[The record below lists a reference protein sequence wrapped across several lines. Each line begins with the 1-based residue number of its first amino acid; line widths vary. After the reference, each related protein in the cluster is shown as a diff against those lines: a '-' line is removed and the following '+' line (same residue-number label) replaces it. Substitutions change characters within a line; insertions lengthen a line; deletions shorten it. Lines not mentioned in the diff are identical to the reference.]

1 MAAQLSLGN
10 RQITRILRSSSGR
23 FEQISGIVPDVN
35 SAAHRQAVLIGP
47 NDLRVRTQTGGTPGA
62 GELLITP
69 DAVGVCG
76 TDLELLA
83 GTMGYLTDG
92 GATYPIV
99 PGHEWTGVVDS
110 VGPGVNGFAIGDRV
124 VGECSIGCGVC
135 GVCAAGRYHL
145 CPDRTETGILNRA
158 GGMASTLVFPAR
170 AAHRL
175 PPSVDP
181 LDAALIEPLAVA
193 YRGLHRLPAA
203 PIGPIAIV
211 GAGTIGL
218 LCALAARAIGM
229 GPVLLVE
236 HHAARRRFSAGLGF
250 DAVATVPHRFSQV
263 IDATGTP
270 SGTAAAVQG
279 TADGG
284 TIVVLGLCGRPSVPV
299 DLDSLVLRDLAMV
312 GSLGSP
318 GVWPEVI
325 DLVATGRVLP
335 STIVSHEF
343 ALDEA
348 TDAFTRARDADP
360 ATRKVVVRPQR
371 SAASR
376 QAASLQ
382 AATDPERPGT
392 ASW

>member
-1 MAAQLSLGN
+1 
-10 RQITRILRSSSGR
+10 
-23 FEQISGIVPDVN
+23 VN
-35 SAAHRQAVLIGP
+35 PAAHRQAVLLGP
-47 NDLRVRTQTGGTPGA
+47 NDLRIRPQTGRTVGP

-92 GATYPIV
+92 GAKYPIV
-99 PGHEWTGVVDS
+99 PGHEWTGIVDE
-110 VGPGVNGFAIGDRV
+110 VGPGATGFAVGDRV
-124 VGECSIGCGVC
+124 VGECSVGCGACATC
-135 GVCAAGRYHL
+135 GAGSYHL

-158 GGMASTLVFPAR
+158 GGMASMLVFPAR

-193 YRGLHRLPAA
+193 YRGLHRLSAA
-203 PIGPIAIV
+203 PAGPIAII

-236 HHAARRRFSAGLGF
+236 HHHARRAFAASLGF
-250 DAVATVPHRFSQV
+250 EAVGTSPDRFGQV
-263 IDATGTP
+263 IDA
-270 SGTAAAVQG
+270 SGTASG
-279 TADGG
+279 TATALQTAADGG
-284 TIVVLGLCGRPSVPV
+284 RTVVLGLCGQPAVPV
-299 DLDSLVLRDLAMV
+299 DLDSLVLRDLVLV

-325 DLVATGRVLP
+325 ELVASGRVLP
-335 STIVSHEF
+335 STIISHEF
-343 ALDEA
+343 TLDEA
-348 TDAFTRARDADP
+348 TQAFERARDADP

-371 SAASR
+371 TAAP
-376 QAASLQ
+376 QP
-382 AATDPERPGT
+382 TGER
-392 ASW
+392 AVHA